1 MRTCHRCGHENPMA
15 AGRCSKCGTIL
26 PPLPEKREIEKGAC
40 LGRTLRYQLETRLG
54 TGRFA
59 VVWLAHDLKKR
70 GAPVALKI
78 LKAPVRKLK
87 SRVSS
92 SCRAVAKTASSIIH
106 PNLARIYGFE
116 ADEDFAFFVTEYVK
130 GHTLSALLKERKRL
144 SEDEILWVAREV
156 CVGLHYL
163 HEIGL
168 YHGELNLSNLLL
180 SQIPAEGRLPTIPT
194 APAYPHQCVR
204 MSDWLLSRF
213 LSATAHFQSSPP
225 EADGFREKKEKPDR
239 RRCTAGR
246 AVADD
251 IRALGALL
259 YKMLTGRAMPSPA
272 RLRRT
277 KESGQ
282 YPLKNAPWRTHAKT
296 QPVPKRTSALM
307 RMVLQTCLLTT
318 ARPGRPNGSEAGH
331 LVTMIEQAYPP
342 SGETA

>member
-1 MRTCHRCGHENPMA
+1 MA
-15 AGRCSKCGTIL
+15 TGRCSKCGTIL
-26 PPLPEKREIEKGAC
+26 PPLPDKRVIEKGAC

-54 TGRFA
+54 AGRFA
-59 VVWLAHDLKKR
+59 EVWLAHDLKKR

-78 LKAPVRKLK
+78 LKAPVKKLN
-87 SRVSS
+87 SRVLS
-92 SCRAVAKTASSIIH
+92 SCRAVATTASSIIH

-144 SEDEILWVAREV
+144 GEDEVLWVAREV
-156 CVGLHYL
+156 CMGLHHL

-194 APAYPHQCVR
+194 ALDYPHQCVR

-213 LSATAHFQSSPP
+213 LSA
-225 EADGFREKKEKPDR
+225 RLR
-239 RRCTAGR
+239 RPAG
-246 AVADD
+246 VAIAEDL
-251 IRALGALL
+251 RALGDLL

-277 KESGQ
+277 
-282 YPLKNAPWRTHAKT
+282 HAKT
-296 QPVPKRTSALM
+296 LPFPKRTSALM
-307 RMVLQTCLLTT
+307 RNVLQTCLLTT

-331 LVTMIEQAYPP
+331 LVTLIEQAYPP
-342 SGETA
+342 GGETA

>member
-1 MRTCHRCGHENPMA
+1 MA
-15 AGRCSKCGTIL
+15 TGRCSKCGTIL
-26 PPLPEKREIEKGAC
+26 PSLPEKREIEKGAC

-54 TGRFA
+54 AGRFA
-59 VVWLAHDLKKR
+59 EVWLAHDLKKR

-87 SRVSS
+87 SRVLS

-130 GHTLSALLKERKRL
+130 GHTLSALLKERKKFG
-144 SEDEILWVAREV
+144 EDEVLWVAREA
-156 CVGLHYL
+156 CMGLHYL

-180 SQIPAEGRLPTIPT
+180 SQLPAEGRLPTIPT

-213 LSATAHFQSSPP
+213 LSV
-225 EADGFREKKEKPDR
+225 RIR
-239 RRCTAGR
+239 RTAGR

-259 YKMLTGRAMPSPA
+259 YKMLTGRAMPLSA
-272 RLRRT
+272 RQRRI
-277 KESGQ
+277 
-282 YPLKNAPWRTHAKT
+282 
-296 QPVPKRTSALM
+296 PKGASALM

-318 ARPGRPNGSEAGH
+318 ARPGRPNGGEAGH
-331 LVTMIEQAYPP
+331 LITLIEQAFP
-342 SGETA
+342 SGEETA